1 MMAGKKRL
9 TKSQRA
15 INSAKF
21 EDIKSAKHRII
32 VSFNDEEKA
41 KRYLRSEGY
50 RYQEVYS
57 HKEDRAMLYKN
68 FKDSWVKLSST
79 FNFLNDNTMEM
90 GTVWVIET
98 L

>member
-1 MMAGKKRL
+1 MGGKNRL
-9 TKSQRA
+9 TKSQRS

-50 RYQEVYS
+50 RYKEVYS
-57 HKEDRAMLYKN
+57 FKEDRAMLYKN

-79 FNFLNDNTMEM
+79 FNYLNDNTMEM

-98 L
+98 I

>member
-1 MMAGKKRL
+1 MSGKKRL

-21 EDIKSAKHRII
+21 KDIKSAKHRII
-32 VSFNDEEKA
+32 VSFNYEDKS
-41 KRYLRSEGY
+41 KKYLKSKGY

-57 HKEDRAMLYKN
+57 HKEDRALLYKN
-68 FKDSWVKLSST
+68 FKNSWVKLAST
-79 FNFLNDNTMEM
+79 FDYLNDNTMEM

>member
-1 MMAGKKRL
+1 MAGKKRL

-15 INSAKF
+15 INSIKNA
-21 EDIKSAKHRII
+21 DIKSEKYRI
-32 VSFNDEEKA
+32 VVRFNDELKA
-41 KRYLRSEGY
+41 KRYLRSKGY

-57 HKEDRAMLYKN
+57 HKEDRALLYKN
-68 FKDSWVKLSST
+68 FKHSWIKLTST
-79 FNFLNDNTMEM
+79 FDYLNDNTMEM

>member
-1 MMAGKKRL
+1 MTGKKRL
-9 TKSQRA
+9 TKSQRS

-57 HKEDRAMLYKN
+57 FKEDRALLYKN

-79 FNFLNDNTMEM
+79 FNYLNDNTMEM

>member
-1 MMAGKKRL
+1 MKKRL
-9 TKSQRA
+9 NKSDRA
-15 INSAKF
+15 LAQNKF
-21 EDIKSAKHRII
+21 DQVKQSKNRII

-57 HKEDRAMLYKN
+57 FKEDRAMLYKN

-90 GTVWVIET
+90 GTVWVIEKI
-98 L
+98 

>member
-1 MMAGKKRL
+1 MSGKKRL
-9 TKSQRA
+9 TKSQRLN
-15 INSAKF
+15 NSAKF

-50 RYQEVYS
+50 RYQEIYS
-57 HKEDRAMLYKN
+57 FKEDRAMLYKN
-68 FKDSWVKLSST
+68 FKNSWVKLAST
-79 FNFLNDNTMEM
+79 FNYLNDNTMEM

-98 L
+98 I

>member
-1 MMAGKKRL
+1 MTGKKRL

-21 EDIKSAKHRII
+21 EDIKSTKHRII

-41 KRYLRSEGY
+41 KRYLRSKGY
-50 RYQEVYS
+50 KYQEVYS
-57 HKEDRAMLYKN
+57 FKEDRALLYKN
-68 FKDSWVKLSST
+68 FKNSWVKLASS
-79 FNFLNDNTMEM
+79 FDYLNDNTMEM
-90 GTVWVIET
+90 GTVWNIET

>member
-1 MMAGKKRL
+1 MKKRL
-9 TKSQRA
+9 NKSDRA
-15 INSAKF
+15 LAQNKFDQVKQAKN
-21 EDIKSAKHRII
+21 RII

-57 HKEDRAMLYKN
+57 FKEDRAMLYKN
-68 FKDSWVKLSST
+68 FKNSWVKLSST

-98 L
+98 I

>member
-1 MMAGKKRL
+1 MSGKKRL

-21 EDIKSAKHRII
+21 KDIKSAKHRII
-32 VSFNDEEKA
+32 VSFNDEDKA
-41 KRYLRSEGY
+41 KKYLKSKGY
-50 RYQEVYS
+50 RYQEGYS
-57 HKEDRAMLYKN
+57 HKEDRALLYKN
-68 FKDSWVKLSST
+68 FKNSCVKLAST
-79 FNFLNDNTMEM
+79 FDYLNDNTMEM

>member
-1 MMAGKKRL
+1 MKKRL
-9 TKSQRA
+9 NKSDRA
-15 INSAKF
+15 LAQNKFDQVKQAKN
-21 EDIKSAKHRII
+21 RII

-57 HKEDRAMLYKN
+57 FKEDRALLYKN
-68 FKDSWVKLSST
+68 FKNSWVKLASK
-79 FNFLNDNTMEM
+79 FDYLNDNTMEM

-98 L
+98 I

>member
-1 MMAGKKRL
+1 MKKRL
-9 TKSQRA
+9 NKSDRA
-15 INSAKF
+15 LAQNKFDQVKQAKN
-21 EDIKSAKHRII
+21 RII

-57 HKEDRAMLYKN
+57 FKEDRAMLYKN

-98 L
+98 I

>member
-1 MMAGKKRL
+1 MKKRL
-9 TKSQRA
+9 NKSDRA
-15 INSAKF
+15 LAQNKFDQVKQAKN
-21 EDIKSAKHRII
+21 RII

-57 HKEDRAMLYKN
+57 FKEDRAMLYKN
-68 FKDSWVKLSST
+68 FKDSWVKLASK
-79 FNFLNDNTMEM
+79 FDYLNDNTMEM

-98 L
+98 I

>member
-1 MMAGKKRL
+1 MSGKNRL
-9 TKSQRA
+9 TKSQRS

-57 HKEDRAMLYKN
+57 FKEDRAMLYKN

-79 FNFLNDNTMEM
+79 FNYLNDNTMEM

-98 L
+98 I

>member
-1 MMAGKKRL
+1 MKKRL
-9 TKSQRA
+9 NKSDRVLAQ
-15 INSAKF
+15 NKFDQVKQAKN
-21 EDIKSAKHRII
+21 RII

-57 HKEDRAMLYKN
+57 FKEDRALLYKN
-68 FKDSWVKLSST
+68 FKDSWVKLAST
-79 FNFLNDNTMEM
+79 FDYLNDNTMEM

-98 L
+98 I

>member
-1 MMAGKKRL
+1 MGGKNRL
-9 TKSQRA
+9 TKSQRS

-50 RYQEVYS
+50 KYQEVYS
-57 HKEDRAMLYKN
+57 FKEDRAMLYKN

-79 FNFLNDNTMEM
+79 FNFLNDNTIEM
-90 GTVWVIET
+90 GTVWLIEKI
-98 L
+98 

>member
-1 MMAGKKRL
+1 MAGKKRL
-9 TKSQRA
+9 TKSQRS

-57 HKEDRAMLYKN
+57 FKEDRAMLYKN

-79 FNFLNDNTMEM
+79 FNYLNDNTMEM

-98 L
+98 I